1 VRVLEALKI
10 LEDATLDSKKRDI
23 DTPEVREALDM
34 LDPYCDP
41 KWRVAGFRSS
51 LQPHKRDIGIELE
64 GQQQRINK
72 LMAELSSSK
81 LSLAIYF
88 ALEN

>member
-1 VRVLEALKI
+1 
-10 LEDATLDSKKRDI
+10 
-23 DTPEVREALDM
+23 M
-34 LDPYCDP
+34 LLVV
-41 KWRVAGFRSS
+41 KG
-51 LQPHKRDIGIELE
+51 KELE

-72 LMAELSSSK
+72 LMAELSASK

>member
-1 VRVLEALKI
+1 MAGRG
-10 LEDATLDSKKRDI
+10 
-23 DTPEVREALDM
+23 
-34 LDPYCDP
+34 
-41 KWRVAGFRSS
+41 GFRSS